1 MEKLNELIQFV
12 KSNLGARVKI
22 SRTSFLKTEFEISG
36 YSTCV
41 SKNEDGEDFTEYY
54 VILNHYD
61 KNCFDGWPS
70 SLLDEDD
77 VILIPEVIVFAHG
90 FIYVDMEEI
99 KLI

>member
-22 SRTSFLKTEFEISG
+22 SRPSFLKTELEISG
-36 YSTCV
+36 YSTFV
-41 SKNEDGEDFTEYY
+41 SKDENDEDFTEYY

-70 SLLDEDD
+70 EYLDEED
-77 VILIPEVIVFAHG
+77 VILLPEVIIFAQG
-90 FIYVDMEEI
+90 FIYAALEEI
-99 KLI
+99 ILI